1 MNRRNAE
8 TRAAREHCEGHNKSH
23 ERCRIAANEAC
34 DPAQSWQ
41 GLVQRVAERRAKERP
56 WRNHPHRAGVNRE
69 RKTARTAWAG
79 RTVHTR
85 RQNRR
90 DAKVHARNGTDLR
103 RAASPNNKRR
113 SGMVR
118 RLAAS
123 DDATRPANAEGNQ
136 TSREEVTDRS
146 AARFALLTK
155 GSAAAVQSILT
166 DEREMMGR
174 RRKGRLAR

>member
-1 MNRRNAE
+1 MRGPAPPGNTAKGARNPMSVAGS
-8 TRAAREHCEGHNKSH
+8 R
-23 ERCRIAANEAC
+23 ANEPR

-69 RKTARTAWAG
+69 RKTARAAWAG
-79 RTVHTR
+79 RAVHTR

-90 DAKVHARNGTDLR
+90 DAKVSRSQRHRPPAGREHRN
-103 RAASPNNKRR
+103 AKRR

-136 TSREEVTDRS
+136 TSREDVTDRS
-146 AARFALLTK
+146 AARLALTK
-155 GSAAAVQSILT
+155 GSAPAVQSILT
-166 DEREMMGR
+166 DEREVMGR
-174 RRKGRLAR
+174 RRKGRPAR

>member
-1 MNRRNAE
+1 MSVAGSR
-8 TRAAREHCEGHNKSH
+8 
-23 ERCRIAANEAC
+23 ANEPR

-79 RTVHTR
+79 RAVHTR

-90 DAKVHARNGTDLR
+90 DAKVSRSQRHRPPAGREHRN
-103 RAASPNNKRR
+103 AKRR

-136 TSREEVTDRS
+136 TSREDVPGSICRTLRTDK
-146 AARFALLTK
+146 AEA
-155 GSAAAVQSILT
+155 
-166 DEREMMGR
+166 R
-174 RRKGRLAR
+174 RRFNRS